1 MVYLCQH
8 RLVFLL
14 DGRRHLP
21 YQTSVER
28 NPHQDQGR
36 QRTDGEIQID
46 GRTDADTAEKFRQ
59 FFLCHSA
66 SSSAILSAAVFRRRN
81 AEAFLEHVAEIILLL
96 ISHLLGNHIGLV
108 ISLI

>member
-1 MVYLCQH
+1 MDTLRGKIRILYDVIIEGIRQLHNGTQVGIYRMVYLSQH

-21 YQTSVER
+21 YQTPVER

-46 GRTDADTAEKFRQ
+46 GRADADTAEKFRQ

-66 SSSAILSAAVFRRRN
+66 SSSAILGAAVFRR
-81 AEAFLEHVAEIILLL
+81 
-96 ISHLLGNHIGLV
+96 
-108 ISLI
+108 